1 MIKQDTFEN
10 LAKIVYLAIGSNLGN
25 RIHNINI
32 AKAKLELQN
41 IKIIKCSGNYE
52 SLSWPLIKN
61 PKFINI
67 VIKIE
72 TLLLPEELLKKCNK
86 IEKELSQLSS
96 LSKINRTF
104 LRNHLRHAKIVS
116 SDDQG
121 RLILTKN
128 LIEYANILKDI
139 TIIGV
144 LNKIEI
150 WDNATLAVSDS
161 EQTIDE
167 ESYEDLSKRV
177 NI

>member
-1 MIKQDTFEN
+1 MRSQYTFTGQYDFVIDS
-10 LAKIVYLAIGSNLGN
+10 KN
-25 RIHNINI
+25 RINIPSIFRKQLHKSDKNKFVI
-32 AKAKLELQN
+32 TRG
-41 IKIIKCSGNYE
+41 IDSCIWIY
-52 SLSWPLIKN
+52 PLGEWK
-61 PKFINI
+61 
-67 VIKIE
+67 
-72 TLLLPEELLKKCNK
+72 K

-161 EQTIDE
+161 EQSIDE

>member
-1 MIKQDTFEN
+1 MRSQYTFTGQYDFVIDS
-10 LAKIVYLAIGSNLGN
+10 KN
-25 RIHNINI
+25 RINIPSIFRKQLHKSDKNRFVI
-32 AKAKLELQN
+32 TRG
-41 IKIIKCSGNYE
+41 IDRCIWVY
-52 SLSWPLIKN
+52 PLG
-61 PKFINI
+61 
-67 VIKIE
+67 E
-72 TLLLPEELLKKCNK
+72 WEK

-96 LSKINRTF
+96 LSKVNRTF

-128 LIEYANILKDI
+128 LIEYANILKNI

-150 WDNATLAVSDS
+150 WDTKTLQQIDS
-161 EQTIDE
+161 EHTINE
-167 ESYEDLSKRV
+167 ESYEELSKRI

>member
-1 MIKQDTFEN
+1 MRSQYTFTGQYDFVIDS
-10 LAKIVYLAIGSNLGN
+10 KN
-25 RIHNINI
+25 RINIPSIFRKQLHKSDKNRFVI
-32 AKAKLELQN
+32 TRG
-41 IKIIKCSGNYE
+41 IDHCIWVY
-52 SLSWPLIKN
+52 PLGEWK
-61 PKFINI
+61 
-67 VIKIE
+67 
-72 TLLLPEELLKKCNK
+72 K

-96 LSKINRTF
+96 LSRTNRTF

-121 RLILTKN
+121 RLILTKS

-150 WDNATLAVSDS
+150 WDNATLEISDS
-161 EQTIDE
+161 EQSIDE
-167 ESYEDLSKRV
+167 ESYEELSKRV

>member
-1 MIKQDTFEN
+1 MRSQYTFTGQYDFVIDS
-10 LAKIVYLAIGSNLGN
+10 KN
-25 RIHNINI
+25 RINIPSI
-32 AKAKLELQN
+32 FRKQLD
-41 IKIIKCSGNYE
+41 E
-52 SLSWPLIKN
+52 SDKNRFVITRGIDSCIWIYPLG
-61 PKFINI
+61 
-67 VIKIE
+67 E
-72 TLLLPEELLKKCNK
+72 WEK

-96 LSKINRTF
+96 LSKVNRTF

-128 LIEYANILKDI
+128 LIEYANILKNI

-161 EQTIDE
+161 EQSIDE
-167 ESYEDLSKRV
+167 EFYEDLSRRV